1 MSSPFVDFRDRN
13 LCIYRYHIPLFM
25 LKVKKL
31 RIELL
36 KEMQRTINDRR
47 SENISNLRTRRLWR
61 TYGREVN
68 RWIKEMELPSN
79 TGEQHV

>member
-1 MSSPFVDFRDRN
+1 
-13 LCIYRYHIPLFM
+13 M